1 MKERY
6 SLPLTKREAKQLFT
20 YLLQAEKDGG
30 KTKEYWSR
38 HEKIAEKL
46 QGIIYECKE
55 PHYKPLTLRSD
66 IT

>member
-1 MKERY
+1 MRERY

-38 HEKIAEKL
+38 HEKLAENCKL
-46 QGIIYECKE
+46 LFMSVRNPIIS
-55 PHYKPLTLRSD
+55 L
-66 IT
+66 